1 MGAAAGNASEA
12 VRLTGYRGKH
22 ASVVGSQ
29 YLAKLSVQEAIAAR
43 QVSDPLIA
51 TRDEVQ
57 RKVSRTLRGDE
68 GQLGLRASELLCRMN
83 GWLVDRQEH
92 TGKDGGPIKVEERQ
106 VIHQHFPGGLP
117 NA

>member
-12 VRLTGYRGKH
+12 ARLAGYSKRSAGELGARLLKKVEIK
-22 ASVVGSQ
+22 S
-29 YLAKLSVQEAIAAR
+29 AIAA
-43 QVSDPLIA
+43 QQANDPLIA